1 MEGSRCVSIPKCER
15 FVLEKGTGMSR
26 RFEISEYVVATLAG
40 SPWLIVHIFIYEQH
54 TDANEPDRRVP
65 SPNVRRPGI
74 VSYCE
79 PPLLVSSSSRTGSPP
94 TATHRVEHTERA
106 SIFTNGKKN
115 KQRRQPEPQHKPQG
129 PKKRTH
135 KRLFGVCCEHTRPG
149 KQLAE
154 RSRRPHRKQISL
166 SSFSLFLKS
175 SHHTPSL
182 GKNLPDI
189 GKTPT
194 LRTPPCPTLLR
205 ESCRSSSAPCPS
217 RRVPTLPYPRRK
229 SPRLSRPRR

>member
-40 SPWLIVHIFIYEQH
+40 SPWPIVHIFIYEQH

-65 SPNVRRPGI
+65 SPNVRPPGI
-74 VSYCE
+74 VSYCVLCRE
-79 PPLLVSSSSRTGSPP
+79 TILPPLLVSSSSRTGSPP

-129 PKKRTH
+129 PQKTH
-135 KRLFGVCCEHTRPG
+135 SQT
-149 KQLAE
+149 
-154 RSRRPHRKQISL
+154 SL
-166 SSFSLFLKS
+166 WCVLRAHSPWKATCRAQPPTSPQTNLSLFVLTVFEILP
-175 SHHTPSL
+175 SHSVT
-182 GKNLPDI
+182 G
-189 GKTPT
+189 
-194 LRTPPCPTLLR
+194 
-205 ESCRSSSAPCPS
+205 
-217 RRVPTLPYPRRK
+217 
-229 SPRLSRPRR
+229 